1 MFHKCFFNSLVVLKN
16 SISEIF
22 YHNMPDSNLRLV
34 QNLVS
39 EVMRQI
45 LCKLLTIIQESWY
58 SNGKN
63 HIPHRNVALYLSSN
77 KLLCSLLKFA
87 DELPDFLTTL
97 TELNFR
103 STRFDFNTQIFSLL
117 RRVPFVTSL
126 QLT

>member
-1 MFHKCFFNSLVVLKN
+1 MLINQKKKSGEQYTMFHKCFFNSLVVLKN

-63 HIPHRNVALYLSSN
+63 HIPQRNVALFI
-77 KLLCSLLKFA
+77 LKQA
-87 DELPDFLTTL
+87 KGQLISKE
-97 TELNFR
+97 NFNV
-103 STRFDFNTQIFSLL
+103 FF
-117 RRVPFVTSL
+117 
-126 QLT
+126 